1 MRADFKDTHV
11 IDPATVEGISEEQL
25 LEQAL
30 KIPGAQLLSAD
41 ELTIICELT
50 AGAYSQMLITKKQA
64 LKVGKHLKT
73 QEIKKLIYS
82 VESRPQMMV
91 FGWASLDKLKAV
103 DRKMQSYRIADLLG
117 MDVTLLGCSVRV
129 DTQHI
134 IATKEQMLD
143 IQKTFS

>member
-50 AGAYSQMLITKKQA
+50 AGAY
-64 LKVGKHLKT
+64 
-73 QEIKKLIYS
+73 
-82 VESRPQMMV
+82 
-91 FGWASLDKLKAV
+91 
-103 DRKMQSYRIADLLG
+103 RIADLLG